1 MIYLKAFV
9 IGGLICAVGQ
19 ILIDRTKLTP
29 ARIMVL
35 FLLAGM
41 ALSAVG
47 LYEPLV
53 KFAGSGAAVPIS
65 GFGHVLANGVREAIQ
80 KDGPIGILTG
90 GLTAGAAGI
99 PAAIFFGLLAALFA
113 KPKEKQR
120 KICKCAVNFLP
131 PTGKKS
137 IMCYNKSIR

>member
-99 PAAIFFGLLAALFA
+99 TAAIFFGLLAALFA
-113 KPKEKQR
+113 KPKEK
-120 KICKCAVNFLP
+120 
-131 PTGKKS
+131 
-137 IMCYNKSIR
+137 